1 MGSRT
6 PHAWS
11 SRQSILAGLLA
22 AIAAFVYAPSFR
34 GVFVYDDIIAIVE
47 NPNIRALWPLS
58 EAMSAPPESP
68 VSARPVAA
76 LTLAINHALAP
87 ADVRDVL
94 APGRPG
100 DSLQHARF
108 LRNVWGYHAMN
119 LLLHVLTALTIAGIV
134 TRTLLTDTLRDR
146 FGRAAVL
153 LGSSIATL
161 WVIHPLTTDAVTY
174 VAQRTEV
181 LMGLCFALTMYCS
194 IRASQPGAGRWWTAG
209 AIVACAAGM
218 GSKQTMV
225 TAPIVVW
232 IWDWLFL
239 PNSGTDR
246 PRRASLYVGLAAT
259 WILLG
264 ALVAYERWPTSI
276 GFALEDWT
284 PWTYLLTQTT
294 VIVHY
299 IRLSILGGPLALD
312 YDGWPMSR
320 SVVEVLPYALPL
332 LALLVVT
339 VIGVVRKRA
348 WSFPAVVWFAALAP
362 SSSILPLATEIAAE
376 RRMYIPLAAFLA
388 LTVCGAYAIGRRL
401 LATTTAAS
409 GRSIL
414 GRVAPL
420 VALIAVGI
428 TYGSMT
434 YARNQDFE
442 STERI
447 WQDTVEKRPGN
458 SRARLNYGVS
468 LADVGRTADAEGQL
482 REAVRLKETNAAA
495 HVNLGA
501 LLAARGRPEEGI
513 AQLERALELD
523 RTYTDAYR
531 NLAEAYGALGNRAMA
546 AKYFALAVE
555 AIPTDVFL
563 LNRLG
568 WLLATSPE
576 DSIRQGAKAVAVAE
590 RAVELT
596 ARKDAT
602 SLDTLAAAYAEADR
616 FSDAVRVGS
625 EAIALAERT
634 GRPELL
640 AELRDRLARYQ
651 AGQKF
656 RERY

>member
-1 MGSRT
+1 M
-6 PHAWS
+6 
-11 SRQSILAGLLA
+11 LAGMVVVIA
-22 AIAAFVYAPSFR
+22 AIAVVAYAPSFR
-34 GVFVYDDIIAIVE
+34 GVFVYDDIVAIVE
-47 NPNIRALWPLS
+47 NPNVRALWPLS
-58 EAMSAPPESP
+58 RAMSAPPESP
-68 VSARPVAA
+68 VSARPFAA

-87 ADVRDVL
+87 ADVRDVMS
-94 APGRPG
+94 PGRPG
-100 DSLQHARF
+100 DSLQQAQF

-119 LLLHVLTALTIAGIV
+119 LLLHVLTALAIAGIV
-134 TRTLLTDTLRDR
+134 RRTLLTDKLRDR
-146 FGRAAVL
+146 FGSAAAL
-153 LGSSIATL
+153 LGFSIATL

-181 LMGLCFALTMYCS
+181 LMGFCFALTLYCS
-194 IRASQPGAGRWWTAG
+194 IRASQSGARWWIAG

-232 IWDWLFL
+232 VWDRLFL
-239 PNSGTDR
+239 PAAADDR
-246 PRRASLYVGLAAT
+246 PGRTPLYVGLAAT

-320 SVVEVLPYALPL
+320 SVVDVLPYALPL
-332 LALLVVT
+332 LALFAVT
-339 VIGVVRKRA
+339 IVGVIRKRA

-388 LTVCGAYAIGRRL
+388 LIVCGAYAIGTRV
-401 LATTTAAS
+401 LAKSPAAP
-409 GRSIL
+409 GRPML
-414 GRVAPL
+414 GRVAAL
-420 VALIAVGI
+420 VVLIAVGI
-428 TYGSMT
+428 TYGSLT
-434 YARNQDFE
+434 YARNQDFV

-447 WQDTVEKRPGN
+447 WRDTVEKRPRN

-468 LADVGRTADAEGQL
+468 LADLGRTADAEGQL
-482 REAVRLKETNAAA
+482 REAVRLKDTNAAA
-495 HVNLGA
+495 HLNLGSM
-501 LLAARGRPEEGI
+501 LAARGRAEEGVTH
-513 AQLERALELD
+513 LERALALD
-523 RTYTDAYR
+523 PTYTAAYR
-531 NLAEAYGALGNRAMA
+531 NLGEAYGALGNRALA
-546 AKYFALAVE
+546 AKYFALALE
-555 AIPTDVFL
+555 RSADDVFL

-576 DSIRQGAKAVAVAE
+576 DSLRQGA
-590 RAVELT
+590 RAVTIAEHAVSLT
-596 ARKDAT
+596 GRQEAT

-616 FSDAVRVGS
+616 FTDAVRVGS
-625 EAIALAERT
+625 EAVALAERT
-634 GRPELL
+634 GRSELL
-640 AELRDRLARYQ
+640 PELRDRLARYQ
-651 AGQKF
+651 AGQKY
-656 RERY
+656 RER

>member
-1 MGSRT
+1 MGRT
-6 PHAWS
+6 TPDARSLRHW
-11 SRQSILAGLLA
+11 LLPVLLS
-22 AIAAFVYAPSFR
+22 AIAVSAYAPSFR
-34 GVFVYDDIIAIVE
+34 GVFVYDDIVAIVE
-47 NPNIRALWPLS
+47 NPNIRSLWPLS
-58 EAMSAPPESP
+58 AAMSAPPESP

-87 ADVRDVL
+87 ADVRDVMS
-94 APGRPG
+94 PGRPG
-100 DSLQHARF
+100 DSLQLARF

-119 LLLHVLTALTIAGIV
+119 LLLHVLTALAIAGIV
-134 TRTLLTDTLRDR
+134 RRTLLTDGLRDR
-146 FGRAAVL
+146 FGSAAAL
-153 LGSSIATL
+153 LGFSTAAL

-181 LMGLCFALTMYCS
+181 LMGLCFALTLYCS
-194 IRASQPGAGRWWTAG
+194 IRASRSGARWWIAG
-209 AIVACAAGM
+209 AVVACAAGM

-239 PNSGTDR
+239 PNAAADR
-246 PRRASLYVGLAAT
+246 PGRAPLYAGLAAT

-264 ALVAYERWPTSI
+264 ALVAHERWPTSI

-299 IRLSILGGPLALD
+299 IRLSVLGGPLALD

-320 SVVEVLPYALPL
+320 SALDALPYALPL
-332 LALLVVT
+332 LALFAVT
-339 VIGVVRKRA
+339 VLGVIRKRA
-348 WSFPAVVWFAALAP
+348 WAFPAVVWFAALAP

-388 LTVCGAYAIGRRL
+388 LTVCGAYAIGTRVQTRTL
-401 LATTTAAS
+401 TAP
-409 GRSIL
+409 GRPIL
-414 GRVAPL
+414 GRIAAL
-420 VALIAVGI
+420 VALVAVGI

-447 WQDTVEKRPGN
+447 WQDTVEKRPRN

-468 LADVGRTADAEGQL
+468 LASLGRTADAEGQL
-482 REAVRLKETNAAA
+482 REAVRLKDTNAAA
-495 HVNLGA
+495 HLNLGST
-501 LLAARGRPEEGI
+501 LAARGRAEEGI
-513 AQLERALELD
+513 KHLERALALD
-523 RTYTDAYR
+523 PTYTAAYR
-531 NLAEAYGALGNRAMA
+531 NLGEAYGALGNRALA
-546 AKYFALAVE
+546 AKHFALALE
-555 AIPTDVFL
+555 RNADDVFL

-576 DSIRQGAKAVAVAE
+576 DSIRQGARAVTIAE
-590 RAVELT
+590 RAVGLT
-596 ARKDAT
+596 GRQDAT

-616 FSDAVRVGS
+616 FTDAVRVGA
-625 EAIALAERT
+625 EAVALAEQQ
-634 GRPELL
+634 GRQELL
-640 AELRDRLARYQ
+640 PELRDRLARYQ
-651 AGQKF
+651 ANQKF
-656 RERY
+656 RER

>member
-1 MGSRT
+1 L
-6 PHAWS
+6 PAW
-11 SRQSILAGLLA
+11 LLA
-22 AIAAFVYAPSFR
+22 ALVVALGAIAVVAYAPSFR
-34 GVFVYDDIIAIVE
+34 GVFVYDDTVAIVE
-47 NPNIRALWPLS
+47 NPNIRALWPLTA
-58 EAMSAPPESP
+58 AMSAPPESP

-76 LTLAINHALAP
+76 LSLAINHALAP

-94 APGRPG
+94 SPGRPG
-100 DSLQHARF
+100 DSLQHAKF

-119 LLLHVLTALTIAGIV
+119 LLLHVLTALAIAGV
-134 TRTLLTDTLRDR
+134 VRRTLLTHKLRDR
-146 FGRAAVL
+146 FGGAATL
-153 LGSSIATL
+153 LAFSTATL

-181 LMGLCFALTMYCS
+181 LMGLCFALTLYCS
-194 IRASQPGAGRWWTAG
+194 IRATESAARWWTVG

-239 PNSGTDR
+239 PTSAAER
-246 PRRASLYVGLAAT
+246 PGRASLYIGLAAT

-294 VIVHY
+294 VIAHY

-320 SVVEVLPYALPL
+320 SAVDVLPYAIPL
-332 LALLVVT
+332 LALLAVT
-339 VIGVVRKRA
+339 VTGIIRRRA
-348 WSFPAVVWFAALAP
+348 WAFPAVVWFAALAP

-376 RRMYIPLAAFLA
+376 RRMYVPLAAFLA
-388 LTVCGAYAIGRRL
+388 LAVCGAYAVGTRL
-401 LATTTAAS
+401 LTTRSGAPGRAIS
-409 GRSIL
+409 GRIAA
-414 GRVAPL
+414 VA
-420 VALIAVGI
+420 ALLLIGI

-434 YARNQDFE
+434 FARNQDFE

-447 WQDTVEKRPGN
+447 WQDTVAKRPLN
-458 SRARLNYGVS
+458 SRARVNYGAS
-468 LADVGRTADAEGQL
+468 LTDLGRTADAEGQL
-482 REAVRLKETNAAA
+482 REAVRLKETNAPG
-495 HVNLGA
+495 HLNLGA
-501 LLAARGRPEEGI
+501 LLAARGRADEGI
-513 AQLERALELD
+513 SHLERALALD
-523 RTYTDAYR
+523 PTYTAAYR
-531 NLAEAYGALGNRAMA
+531 NLGEAYGALGNRVLA

-555 AIPTDVFL
+555 RNADDVFL

-576 DSIRQGAKAVAVAE
+576 DSIRQGSRAVTIAE
-590 RAVELT
+590 RAVSLT
-596 ARKDAT
+596 GRQDVT
-602 SLDTLAAAYAEADR
+602 SLDTLAAAFAETDR
-616 FSDAVRVGS
+616 FSDAARIAS
-625 EAIALAERT
+625 EAVTLAERN
-634 GRPELL
+634 GRTELL
-640 AELRDRLARYQ
+640 PELRDRLARYQ

-656 RERY
+656 RER